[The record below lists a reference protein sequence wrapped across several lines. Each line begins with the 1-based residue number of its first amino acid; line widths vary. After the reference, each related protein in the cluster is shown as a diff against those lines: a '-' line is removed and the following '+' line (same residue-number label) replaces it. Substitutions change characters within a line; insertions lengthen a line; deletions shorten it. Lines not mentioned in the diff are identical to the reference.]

1 MNSVTTKVLAAVLT
15 VLLFA
20 TIGSQIYYFINDEH
34 ETEEAVLCTIN
45 EDVTFDGIIVRD
57 EKVINGSKDG
67 ILDYLCDDG
76 NKVSVGSVIANIYS
90 SSDDVV
96 NQQRISKI
104 MNKISVLNRAQNPG
118 TINYVQPDTLRTK
131 IDTEYKRMLSYS
143 LSNNY
148 TALDSSKNDLSVVID
163 IYNIITGNVTD
174 YNEQINSLKE
184 QVKSLRSASKAIGQI
199 KSQQTGYFVSYADGY
214 EDKLNTKNVG
224 KLSEDAINSIIKAKP
239 AVQRNVI
246 GKMFNDYS
254 CKIVGIVKA
263 DKRIAEGASLT
274 LTLSSSKLEYDVTVD
289 SVRPAKEDGKLIAV
303 FSCDRLDKA
312 LVNSRVQSAKIVFD
326 EYQGIK
332 VPRKAIRFKG
342 EDKGVYVLLGQDVIF
357 KKIEVIYEN
366 EDEDFVLSENT
377 SDEEHLLLYDQI
389 LMEVISD
396 KDVSDSNESS

>member
-90 SSDDVV
+90 SNDDVV

-104 MNKISVLNRAQNPG
+104 MNEISVLNRAQNPG

-246 GKMFNDYS
+246 GKMLNDYS

>member
-45 EDVTFDGIIVRD
+45 EDVTFDSIIVRD

-90 SSDDVV
+90 SNDDVV

-104 MNKISVLNRAQNPG
+104 MNEISVLNRAQNPG

-246 GKMFNDYS
+246 GKMLNDYS